1 MPLRSGIRVS
11 ARLDAKVR
19 QRQNETNRA
28 ESALRPAF
36 VDHRFLNRRKR
47 AVRRVDALDRYDML
61 PGSVSE
67 RHQAGRHRAVPHL
80 IFYQL
85 ADHDRACSA
94 IALAAA
100 DLRPFQILPVTN
112 EVKQRHAGR
121 QIGGNILIVK
131 YELQHPLITYNF
143 SLLTYCDGDLQK

>member
-1 MPLRSGIRVS
+1 MGYPDIEHDYGQSDRGRGPGG
-11 ARLDAKVR
+11 
-19 QRQNETNRA
+19 RA
-28 ESALRPAF
+28 SI
-36 VDHRFLNRRKR
+36 
-47 AVRRVDALDRYDML
+47 
-61 PGSVSE
+61 
-67 RHQAGRHRAVPHL
+67 AGRRLEGGRAR
-80 IFYQL
+80 
-85 ADHDRACSA
+85 HDRETH
-94 IALAAA
+94 AAA